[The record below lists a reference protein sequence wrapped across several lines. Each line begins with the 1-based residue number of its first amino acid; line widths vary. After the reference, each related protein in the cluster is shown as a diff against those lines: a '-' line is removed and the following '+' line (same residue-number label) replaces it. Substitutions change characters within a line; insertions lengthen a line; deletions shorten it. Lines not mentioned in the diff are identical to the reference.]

1 MRLLYVFILLGF
13 AIWAVPL
20 LDTSAQQQPRQ
31 QPQPSGQPAS
41 APELDPL
48 LHARL
53 PLQLYEQAP
62 LLTPIAGR
70 IDHFTADAKRRR
82 VIFSAL
88 GNHSVEVFDAFAAT
102 IINSIKE
109 GLDEPQAVLFID
121 ELDRLVVTNAGNGK
135 AMIYSG
141 EKYKLEKTID
151 VGPDPDNL
159 RYHNASKTVIIGY
172 GEGTNGGFATFN
184 SVTGERVGKDLMIDG
199 HPESF
204 QLEQKGSRIF
214 VNVPTAGAVVERVDR
229 NTGAVD
235 KWSLKGVRGN
245 YAMALNEDDHRVF
258 ICTRKIPMFLA
269 VDTESGKEVA
279 RLPSTGSCDDVYY
292 DARRKR
298 VYIIG
303 GEGFI
308 SVFQQ
313 DSPDQYRLL
322 ANVPSQI
329 GARTGYLFVQ
339 RDRLYIGVPARGNE
353 PAQIW
358 TYEVQD

>member
-1 MRLLYVFILLGF
+1 MKVFCCSVLLALGILSALTF
-13 AIWAVPL
+13 HS
-20 LDTSAQQQPRQ
+20 SAQNNTQQ
-31 QPQPSGQPAS
+31 SS
-41 APELDPL
+41 PL
-48 LHARL
+48 VHARL

-62 LLTPIAGR
+62 LPPIAGR

-88 GNHSVEVFDAFAAT
+88 GNHSVEVFDAFTAT
-102 IINSIKE
+102 IIHSIKE

-121 ELDRLVVTNAGNGK
+121 ELDKLWVTNAGNGK
-135 AMIYSG
+135 VMIYTG
-141 EKYKLEKTID
+141 ADYKLEKTIE
-151 VGPDPDNL
+151 VGADPDNL
-159 RYHNASKTVIIGY
+159 RYHAPTKTVIVGY
-172 GEGTNGGFATFN
+172 GEGKVAGFATFN
-184 SVTGERVGKDLMIDG
+184 AATGERVGKDVMIDA

-204 QLEQKGSRIF
+204 QIEEQGSKIF
-214 VNVPTAGAVVERVDR
+214 VNIPTGGGVVESVDR
-229 NTGAVD
+229 KTGAID
-235 KWSLKGVRGN
+235 KWPLKGVRGN
-245 YAMALNEDDHRVF
+245 YAMALNEADHRVF
-258 ICTRKIPMFLA
+258 VCTRKIPMFLA
-269 VDTESGKEVA
+269 FNTESGQEVA

-298 VYIIG
+298 VYVLG
-303 GEGFI
+303 AEGFI

-313 DSPDQYRLL
+313 NTPDQYELL

-329 GARTGYLFVQ
+329 GARTGFLFVQ

>member
-1 MRLLYVFILLGF
+1 MRLLYGCIILTL
-13 AIWAVPL
+13 ALISVAVVG
-20 LDTSAQQQPRQ
+20 TSAQQPRQ
-31 QPQPSGQPAS
+31 PPPQQQ
-41 APELDPL
+41 DL
-48 LHARL
+48 LVHART

-102 IINSIKE
+102 IIHSIKDN
-109 GLDEPQAVLFID
+109 LDEPQAVLF
-121 ELDRLVVTNAGNGK
+121 LDDLDKLWVTNAGNGK

-141 EKYKLEKTID
+141 DKYNLEKTID
-151 VGPDPDNL
+151 VGADPDNL
-159 RYHNASKTVIIGY
+159 RYHERSKTVIIGY
-172 GEGTNGGFATFN
+172 GEGSTGAFATFN
-184 SVTGERVGKDLMIDG
+184 SATGDRVGKDLTIDG

-204 QLEQKGSRIF
+204 TVEQKGSRIF
-214 VNVPTAGAVVERVDR
+214 VNVPTAGAVIERVDR

-235 KWSLKGVRGN
+235 KWPLKGVRGN

-258 ICTRKIPMFLA
+258 VCTRKIPMFLA
-269 VDTESGKEVA
+269 FDTETGKEVA

-298 VYIIG
+298 VYVLG
-303 GEGFI
+303 AEGFI

-313 DSPDQYRLL
+313 DSADQYHLL
-322 ANVPSQI
+322 ANVPSEI

-339 RDRLYIGVPARGNE
+339 RDRLYIGIPARMNL